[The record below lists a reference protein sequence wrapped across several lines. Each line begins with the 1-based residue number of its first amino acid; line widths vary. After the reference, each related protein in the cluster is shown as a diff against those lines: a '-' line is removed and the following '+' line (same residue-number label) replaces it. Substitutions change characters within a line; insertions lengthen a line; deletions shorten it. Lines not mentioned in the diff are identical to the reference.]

1 MKKGWI
7 SVVMALALV
16 ISSGA
21 VLPAGRSAAEEILDL
36 ETDEEDL
43 RQTEQDGEENA
54 LEGTQEE
61 TEAVFGEGNLQIEA
75 IEEETESD
83 DPAET
88 EAACTET
95 LAGGSGELCA
105 CGRASDA
112 VGSERSLYAR
122 TVFGM
127 SYGEQ
132 LEENA
137 AEIYRQM
144 EESLKKNGCVAF
156 TCTLT
161 SPLVFA
167 VYPSAAASGRTDW
180 RIESNEEYQ
189 NEIISEINGAAQ
201 SAYDAFVYDHPEVFW
216 LGKMSYEWKITF
228 RREAGADNGTGTI
241 KEITF
246 TPHEEYPGAV
256 ADAADFLAAVQ
267 TAVANIRSADST
279 TEVERLRAIHNYVC
293 TQLTYEEKQGANARA
308 WSAGGAFLYDHKVV
322 CEGYAKM
329 FQILCRQFEISCVLV
344 PGLAM
349 TADGSWESHMWNEV
363 KLENGLWYLV
373 DTTWDDQE
381 EAEELYF
388 LCGSGDYGMIASVT
402 VGEERMTSTNFSAS
416 FVAQSFVFPE
426 LAGSRYEEGAAIHRH
441 NWREVSRT
449 EPGCTTDGRCKEQCT
464 SCLAIRQE
472 VLPAKGHRFTVYHS
486 NGDATCLADGTKT
499 AACDR
504 CGIATDTLPDQGS
517 RLSPSMKWNFPAVLH
532 MKKGQTTGKGKVWGL
547 ARGDEIKMWKSDH
560 PQIVS
565 VQKKTGRL
573 SAKKIGKARI
583 SVTLKSGY
591 SRSFVVQVQKKPVKT
606 KKLEASAKRLTLKAG
621 SRTKLSASVRPFTSQ
636 EKLKY
641 RSSDCRVVTV
651 SALGVVTARKKG
663 KATILIRSGSQK
675 KRVTVTVTAAGK
687 TQKR

>member
-1 MKKGWI
+1 
-7 SVVMALALV
+7 MALVLV

-36 ETDEEDL
+36 ETDEDDCW
-43 RQTEQDGEENA
+43 QTEQDGEENA

-61 TEAVFGEGNLQIEA
+61 TETVSDGGGLQIET

-83 DPAET
+83 YPAET

-112 VGSERSLYAR
+112 AGSERCLYAG

-144 EESLKKNGCVAF
+144 EESLKKYGCVAF
-156 TCTLT
+156 TCTLA

-167 VYPSAAASGRTDW
+167 VYPSSASSGRMDW

-189 NEIISEINGAAQ
+189 NEIINEINGAAQ

-228 RREAGADNGTGTI
+228 RREAGADNATGTI

-246 TPHEEYPGAV
+246 TPHEEYPGAA
-256 ADAADFLAAVQ
+256 ADTADFLAAVQ
-267 TAVANIRSADST
+267 NAVANIRSADGT
-279 TEVERLRAIHNYVC
+279 TSVEWLRAIHNYVC
-293 TQLTYEEKQGANARA
+293 TQLTYEEKQEANARA
-308 WSAGGAFLYDHKVV
+308 WSAGGAFLYDHRVV

-329 FQILCRQFEISCVLV
+329 FQILCSQFEIPCVLV
-344 PGLAM
+344 SGLAM

-381 EAEELYF
+381 EAGELYF
-388 LCGSGDYGMIASVT
+388 LCGSRDYGMIASVT

-416 FVAQSFVFPE
+416 FMAQSFVLPE
-426 LAGSRYEEGAAIHRH
+426 LAGSRYEESATIHRH
-441 NWREVSRT
+441 SWQEVSRT
-449 EPGCTTDGRCKEQCT
+449 EPGCTTDGRCEEQCT

-472 VLPAKGHRFTVYHS
+472 VLPAPGHRFTVYHS
-486 NGDATCLADGTKT
+486 NKDATCLTDGTKT
-499 AACDR
+499 AS
-504 CGIATDTLPDQGS
+504 L
-517 RLSPSMKWNFPAVLH
+517 
-532 MKKGQTTGKGKVWGL
+532 
-547 ARGDEIKMWKSDH
+547 
-560 PQIVS
+560 
-565 VQKKTGRL
+565 
-573 SAKKIGKARI
+573 
-583 SVTLKSGY
+583 
-591 SRSFVVQVQKKPVKT
+591 
-606 KKLEASAKRLTLKAG
+606 
-621 SRTKLSASVRPFTSQ
+621 
-636 EKLKY
+636 
-641 RSSDCRVVTV
+641 
-651 SALGVVTARKKG
+651 
-663 KATILIRSGSQK
+663 
-675 KRVTVTVTAAGK
+675 
-687 TQKR
+687 